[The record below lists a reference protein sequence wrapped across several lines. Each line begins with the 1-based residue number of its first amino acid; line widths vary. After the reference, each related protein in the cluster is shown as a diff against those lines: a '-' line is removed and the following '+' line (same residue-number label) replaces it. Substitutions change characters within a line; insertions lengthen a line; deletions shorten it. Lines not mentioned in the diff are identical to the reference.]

1 MLLSP
6 SLNFLCQCFSDA
18 VRIYL
23 AFQLSHQL
31 SYEKSH
37 NLVLAAQ
44 KFSQRSRIGIYDLFH
59 SFGEKTCIFY
69 NLKTILFYIYNLIN
83 ILIKYFFKHFFG
95 ILCADLFFLHHGKK
109 ICQMLRCKVYFFR
122 IKTFVLCQA

>member
-1 MLLSP
+1 MAVSHHHSKADHRILKFRIGLLVCFYLLRDYWKTDSFPEVLNNSYFTVTIMLLSP

-44 KFSQRSRIGIYDLFH
+44 KFSQRSRIGIYDLF
-59 SFGEKTCIFY
+59 S
-69 NLKTILFYIYNLIN
+69 
-83 ILIKYFFKHFFG
+83 
-95 ILCADLFFLHHGKK
+95 
-109 ICQMLRCKVYFFR
+109 QFR
-122 IKTFVLCQA
+122 